1 MLYRWLIFL
10 HIFGAILF
18 FMGHGAT
25 ALAMFDIKKTRD
37 PERIRAL
44 MGLRTTQIWSFAS
57 GGLLLIGTSVA
68 LGFMG
73 DWWRTGWVWASI
85 VLFIVI
91 MSFMGVWGRTYYDSI
106 EMLLDPQGDE
116 ATKAKKPETRSLDE
130 VISGGKTVLLTWIGV
145 GGTAIILWLMLF
157 KPF

>member
-1 MLYRWLIFL
+1 MLYRWIIFL

-25 ALAMFDIKKTRD
+25 ALAMFDIQKTRK

-44 MGLRTTQIWSFAS
+44 MGLRTTQLWSF
-57 GGLLLIGTSVA
+57 GGGSLLLIISSIA

-73 DWWRTGWVWASI
+73 NWWRSGWVWASI
-85 VLFIVI
+85 ILYIVI
-91 MSFMGVWGRTYYDSI
+91 MIFMAVWGRGYYDSI
-106 EMLLDPQGDE
+106 EMLLDPKGE
-116 ATKAKKPETRSLDE
+116 KAKKAKKPETRSLEE
-130 VISGGKTVLLTWIGV
+130 VLASGKTVLLTWIGV